1 MSKNTN
7 NCALTGSEGV
17 TDGDNDPYAEEGSN
31 EEARGTLGE
40 VTCGGSE
47 GATQAWRLR
56 VWSTHRLLLKEA
68 KESM

>member
-17 TDGDNDPYAEEGSN
+17 TDGDNDSYAEEGSN

-40 VTCGGSE
+40 EVTCGGSE
-47 GATQAWRLR
+47 GAIQPWRLK
-56 VWSTHRLLLKEA
+56 VGSTHRLLLKES
-68 KESM
+68 K

>member
-1 MSKNTN
+1 M
-7 NCALTGSEGV
+7 
-17 TDGDNDPYAEEGSN
+17 DRDNEPYSEEGSN